1 MLMFRHHPRP
11 SLQSLQSIQPGEE
24 TRSFSAVRWRN
35 IECRYERVQASIDDI
50 FMHHV
55 MDEPDY
61 WTVILC
67 DEQFTIPNC
76 PMHRGQSSRVWLPI
90 EPFRKKTVHGKGI
103 GFCGSPDC
111 RKVGQLSSEP
121 VPYASITIEEESII
135 LLFLSGLLMV
145 RETPST
151 SRVGLRLSVCPASH
165 FVLKHI

>member
-1 MLMFRHHPRP
+1 MNPITGLLSSAMSNSLFLIARCIEASRP
-11 SLQSLQSIQPGEE
+11 ESGFQSNHS
-24 TRSFSAVRWRN
+24 
-35 IECRYERVQASIDDI
+35 ERRLSTARAS
-50 FMHHV
+50 V
-55 MDEPDY
+55 
-61 WTVILC
+61 
-67 DEQFTIPNC
+67 
-76 PMHRGQSSRVWLPI
+76 
-90 EPFRKKTVHGKGI
+90 
-103 GFCGSPDC
+103 FCGSPDC